1 MEQDDN
7 GINFITVLFF
17 IFLTLK
23 LTGHIDWSWIWV
35 MSPLWISLIC
45 LVVIE
50 IANEMNKGNKDD

>member
-45 LVVIE
+45 LVVFGI
-50 IANEMNKGNKDD
+50 IDEMNKGNKDD